1 MQNNKYILGK
11 RICVIGP
18 SGSGKSTFSEKLS
31 RKLNYTVLHL
41 DQIAHIPHTNWIR
54 SPREETKKKHDTF
67 IKKDKWIIDGQ
78 YKRLMPQRLKRA
90 TTIVLIRTNRFKCLF
105 RFFKRCRLKGNRA
118 GALEGAKRAFNFR
131 MIFWILFG
139 QSKRWK
145 KQMEIIKKYP
155 HINIIKVSSFKELDE
170 ILTQS

>member
-1 MQNNKYILGK
+1 MKKNKHILGK

-18 SGSGKSTFSEKLS
+18 SGSGKSTFSKKLS
-31 RKLNYTVLHL
+31 QKLNYPVLHL
-41 DQIAHIPHTNWIR
+41 DQIAHIPHTNWVR
-54 SPREETKKKHDTF
+54 APREETKSKHDTF

-90 TTIVLIRTNRFKCLF
+90 DSIILIRANRFKCLF
-105 RFFKRCRLKGNRA
+105 RFFKRCSLKGNRPGKLL
-118 GALEGAKRAFNFR
+118 GATKEFNFR

-145 KQMEIIKKYP
+145 KQMEIIKQYP
-155 HINIIKVSSFKELDE
+155 HINIIKVSS
-170 ILTQS
+170 